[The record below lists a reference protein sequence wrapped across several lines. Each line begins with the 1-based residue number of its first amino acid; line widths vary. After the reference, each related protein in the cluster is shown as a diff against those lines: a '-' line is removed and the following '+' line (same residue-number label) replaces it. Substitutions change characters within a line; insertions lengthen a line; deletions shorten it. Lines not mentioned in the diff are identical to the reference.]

1 MWMLNIPAAP
11 SAPVDAITVDS
22 NALELGVLLFVDN
35 EDLDAFVRNISQLK
49 PRYAALA
56 SLGAVVSTRTERK
69 CHVLGLN
76 LMHLL
81 LDNRLS
87 EFHADRSC
95 SRRRGV
101 RAQGW
106 QGRMIRTVVN
116 HSVSTPYHILN
127 V

>member
-1 MWMLNIPAAP
+1 MWMLNIPAGP

-22 NALELGVLLFVDN
+22 NALELGVLLFVDD

-56 SLGAVVSTRTERK
+56 SLGAVAPTRTERK

-87 EFHADRSC
+87 EFHA
-95 SRRRGV
+95 
-101 RAQGW
+101 
-106 QGRMIRTVVN
+106 
-116 HSVSTPYHILN
+116 
-127 V
+127 